1 MPITEGTRLDR
12 YQILSPIGT
21 GGMGEVYLAQ
31 DTRLGRKVAIKMLPA
46 QYTKDP
52 ERLRRFE
59 QEAFAA
65 SALNHPNIITIYEI
79 GEASTEA
86 GTVYFIVTEFIE
98 GQTLRRRLIAG
109 NIHVNEALDIAMQV
123 ASALAAAHSAGIIHR
138 DLKPENLMIRPDGY
152 VKMLDFGLA
161 KLTEKAIS
169 GDLANVAFDSSDL
182 QTPTI
187 IDPKSG
193 DTTSLAREN
202 DLFVTA
208 QAPVAGET
216 KPGIVMGTA
225 QYMSPEQARGQRV
238 DWRTDIFSFGIVLYE
253 MLTARAPF
261 TGASPKE
268 IIAAILQTEP
278 PPLARYLPGAPE
290 SLEWIV
296 SKALVKDR
304 EERYQTAR
312 EMLNDFKRLQRRLT
326 VEREMSRQTVSVN
339 SGSNGSESGDTGGS
353 GATTTEEQL
362 TRLSGNSTREFQ
374 ANTGVVSDAQSSG
387 IFAHLSGN
395 ASRNRF
401 FHPLFIA
408 LVATTLLAV
417 GFSTYQFFTSGSGS
431 SSPFQSMQ
439 VRRFTSSG
447 RAARAAI
454 SPDGKYVVHV
464 SSDAGRQSLLVRQV
478 TPSDNVVIVPPS
490 DVGYRGLTFSRDSTH
505 VYYVVQERNDPIL
518 SLYQVPVL
526 GGVSRKILRDIDS
539 AVAISPDGKQLAFVR
554 RVRGQGEDMLMLAG
568 SDGSN
573 LRTLVSRKGGDFFG
587 LTGLDWSPDGKSIAC
602 PAGSNSGGRHMY
614 VAEFNVSNGQ
624 ERIASPQKWSNVGRV
639 SWRRDGRG
647 LIFTAIEQGSP
658 LAQVWFLPYPRGAP
672 QRITNDL
679 IDYRDTSLTDDSTA
693 LVTVQSEAHVN
704 VWLAPVA
711 MGFLSDVSRARQ
723 ITDGV
728 GQRAGDRGLM
738 WMPNGNLVFVS
749 RASGSLDLWLMDQE
763 GKNQQQ
769 LTTPETR
776 AEVYPAVSPEG
787 RYVVFSSNRTGNS
800 NIYRL
805 DITTGDQKQL
815 TNGTSEEFPTVT
827 PDGKFV
833 IYTLTSSS
841 KFTLWKVPID
851 GGEPMQLTDKLSQ
864 WPVVSPDGQRIA
876 CWYRQEP
883 NAPWQIAIIP
893 ITGGQPEKLIDM
905 PTTADWAIPI
915 RWTPDGK
922 GIGFVDIRNGVSNL
936 WMQPLEDG
944 EARQLTNFSADQIL
958 WFDWSRDGKQLACS
972 RGRVTNDVVLIS
984 EFK

>member
-1 MPITEGTRLDR
+1 MPIAEGTRLDR

-31 DTRLGRKVAIKMLPA
+31 DTRLGRKVAIKLLPA
-46 QYTKDP
+46 QYTQDA

-79 GEASTEA
+79 GEARIET
-86 GTVYFIVTEFIE
+86 GHVHFIVTEFIE
-98 GQTLRRRLIAG
+98 GQTLRRRLAGG
-109 NIHVNEALDIAMQV
+109 NIPINEALEIATQV

-169 GDLANVAFDSSDL
+169 GDLADIAFDSSEL
-182 QTPTI
+182 QAHTVSDAKP
-187 IDPKSG
+187 G
-193 DTTSLAREN
+193 DTTPLVRGK

-208 QAPVAGET
+208 QESIAGET
-216 KPGIVMGTA
+216 RPGIVMGTA

-261 TGASPKE
+261 TGSSAKE
-268 IIAAILQTEP
+268 IVAAILQTDP

-304 EERYQTAR
+304 EERYQTAK
-312 EMLNDFKRLQRRLT
+312 EMLNDFKRLHRRLA
-326 VEREMSRQTVSVN
+326 VEHEMSRQTASIS
-339 SGSNGSESGDTGGS
+339 SGLSSDSDGTL
-353 GATTTEEQL
+353 GAVTTEEQRA
-362 TRLSGNSTREFQ
+362 RLSGNSTREFQ
-374 ANTGVVSDAQSSG
+374 VNTGVVSHAQSSG

-395 ASRNRF
+395 GPKNRF

-408 LVATTLLAV
+408 LAATTLLAV
-417 GFSTYQFFTSGSGS
+417 GFSIYQFLGSGSGTI
-431 SSPFQSMQ
+431 SPFQSMQ

-447 RAARAAI
+447 KAARAAI

-464 SSDAGRQSLLVRQV
+464 SSDAGKQSLLVRQV
-478 TPSDNVVIVPPS
+478 TPSDNVVIVPPAE
-490 DVGYRGLTFSRDSTH
+490 VGYRGLTFSRDSTH
-505 VYYVVQERNDPIL
+505 VFYVLQEGNDQIL
-518 SLYQVPVL
+518 TLYQVPVL

-554 RVRGQGEDMLMLAG
+554 RVRGQGEDLLMLAN

-587 LTGLDWSPDGKSIAC
+587 LTGLDWSPDGKSIAV
-602 PAGSNSGGRHMY
+602 PAGSNTGGRHMY
-614 VAEFNVSNGQ
+614 VAEFSAANGQ

-639 SWRRDGRG
+639 SWRHDGKG

-658 LAQVWFLPYPRGAP
+658 LAQVWFLPYPKGMP
-672 QRITNDL
+672 LRITNDL

-704 VWLAPVA
+704 VWLAPVTA
-711 MGFLSDVSRARQ
+711 GFLSDASRARQ

-749 RASGSLDLWLMDQE
+749 RASGSLDLWLMDQN
-763 GKNQQQ
+763 GGNQQQ

-776 AEVYPAVSPEG
+776 AEVYPAVSPDG
-787 RYVVFSSNRTGNS
+787 RYIVFSSNRTGNS
-800 NIYRL
+800 NLYRL
-805 DITTGDQKQL
+805 DVTTGDQVQL
-815 TNGTSEEFPTVT
+815 TRGTSEEFPTIS
-827 PDGKFV
+827 PDGKSV

-851 GGEPMQLTDKLSQ
+851 GGEPVQLTDKLSQ
-864 WPVVSPDGQRIA
+864 WPVVSPAGERIA
-876 CWYRQEP
+876 CWYRQET

-893 ITGGQPEKLIDM
+893 ISGGQPEKLIDV
-905 PTTADWAIPI
+905 PPTADWAIPI
-915 RWTPDGK
+915 RWTADGK
-922 GIGFVDIRNGVSNL
+922 GIGFVDTRSGVSNL
-936 WMQPLEDG
+936 WMQPVEG
-944 EARQLTNFSADQIL
+944 SEARQLTNFSSDQIL
-958 WFDWSRDGKQLACS
+958 WFDWSRDGRQLACS